1 MNYRILNA
9 LLMSTLFLS
18 VLSGCVAV
26 YTKLASWFIIGLLF
40 AGCTIVLYITK
51 VWFVPGNL
59 EEVEIITVGDHV
71 YLEDIE
77 KVVYIRDYSDL
88 EAMNAYDH
96 RLATKEEIEL
106 FIRNNN

>member
-1 MNYRILNA
+1 MNYRILNT
-9 LLMSTLFLS
+9 LLMAALILT

-26 YTKLASWFIIGLLF
+26 YTKLISWFIVGLLF
-40 AGCTIVLYITK
+40 ALCTIVLYITK
-51 VWFVPGNL
+51 VWFVSGNL

-71 YLEDIE
+71 YLEELD